1 MAMGGVERGSRVE
14 LRQVGDELDGCFSL
28 FAGQRHDA
36 SQEIMIRETRRESE
50 EVGIH
55 GVYVPR

>member
-1 MAMGGVERGSRVE
+1 
-14 LRQVGDELDGCFSL
+14 VGHELDGRFSL
-28 FAGQRHDA
+28 FAGQSREA
-36 SQEIMIRETRRESE
+36 GEEIFIRETRRESE